1 MTNTKTVKVLVVD
14 DSQAMTTI
22 VRRGLQNMGVENLE
36 VKTTYNGRSAL
47 ELIKEWDPFLV
58 VSDYHMPEMTG
69 LELMQEMNRQMLD
82 INIGFVTTE
91 NAENKIS
98 ELIDSGAKFVVKK
111 PFDFETLQHAVLP
124 LLQGTLE
131 GEEAVSD
138 SQTSAGDTGRIAIPS
153 AKSFHTILNR
163 LSSSEALVEA
173 SDKHAFNQI
182 QYPCLLGLY
191 EDVDRGRVQAITLM
205 DLPAAAIIGTTT
217 QGLAVETG
225 PLSKPQLQGCENF
238 LSILGTSM
246 YDNKHKQPLT
256 LRSTSVIHEESQV
269 ITKLLGAETERTY
282 LEVGA
287 VGQSSGKVAIIT
299 T

>member
-1 MTNTKTVKVLVVD
+1 MTKTKAIKVLVVD

-22 VRRGLQNMGVENLE
+22 VKRSLQNMGVENLE
-36 VKTTYNGRSAL
+36 IKTTFNGQAAL

-91 NAENKIS
+91 NAENKID
-98 ELIDSGAKFVVKK
+98 ELIKSGAKFVVKK
-111 PFDFETLQHAVLP
+111 PFDFETLQQVILP

-131 GEEAVSD
+131 GEKAISD

-153 AKSFHTILNR
+153 AKSFYTIISR
-163 LSSSEALVEA
+163 LSSSEVLVEA
-173 SDKHAFNQI
+173 TDRNEFKSI

-191 EDVDRGRVQAITLM
+191 EDVDRGRVQSIILM
-205 DLPAAAIIGTTT
+205 DVSAAAIIGATT
-217 QGLAVETG
+217 QGLKIEPG

-238 LSILGTSM
+238 LSILGTLM

-256 LRSTSVIHEESQV
+256 LRSTSVIHEESEV
-269 ITKLLGAETERTY
+269 ITKLLNAETERTY
-282 LEVGA
+282 LEVA
-287 VGQSSGKVAIIT
+287 AIGQGSGKAAIIT